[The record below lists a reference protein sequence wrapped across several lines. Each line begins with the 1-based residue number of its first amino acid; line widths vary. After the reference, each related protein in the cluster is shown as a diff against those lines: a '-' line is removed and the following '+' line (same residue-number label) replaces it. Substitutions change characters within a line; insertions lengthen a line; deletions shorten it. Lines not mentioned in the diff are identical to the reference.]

1 MLRRKALASIS
12 GNETHRKELDLLT
25 KGKIAGQAELGATP
39 TQIGRNLNVP
49 RTTVQSVLQRLETTP
64 SGVNKPRPGRPSIIT
79 PRASRALLRYVRI
92 NPKTTWERMKRDT
105 GLDVSRDTLRRTLK
119 AHGISHW
126 LALRRSYLTSEIA
139 KVRLKWAREH
149 EHWTLDQ

>member
-49 RTTVQSVLQRLETTP
+49 RTTVQSVLQRLETNP
-64 SGVNKPRPGRPSIIT
+64 SGVNKSRSGRPSIIIL
-79 PRASRALLRYVRI
+79 RASRALLRYVRI

-126 LALRRSYLTSEIA
+126 LALRRPYLTPEIA

-149 EHWTLDQ
+149 EH